1 MVDHLPLAVPQRPP
15 PRLRTLTLLVGRM
28 TTIKLAYWAALTAF
42 ELALPALAVAPIAE
56 RLPYTY
62 AAAALLTAAALAWSV
77 QAARAVDPRAGSL
90 ERSLPTVATT
100 FVAASVVASP
110 GSLPLLLIE
119 RQRSIEGCAGPST
132 CHGETL
138 LLWAAVLAIGMVL
151 IPAVFAAS
159 LRRRPA

>member
-1 MVDHLPLAVPQRPP
+1 
-15 PRLRTLTLLVGRM
+15 M
-28 TTIKLAYWAALTAF
+28 TTIKLVYWAALTAF
-42 ELALPALAVAPIAE
+42 EIALPALASGPLVA

-62 AAAALLTAAALAWSV
+62 AAAALLTAGAVAWSV
-77 QAARAVDPRAGSL
+77 QAARAVDRRAGSL

-110 GSLPLLLIE
+110 ASLPLLLVE
-119 RQRSIEGCAGPST
+119 RQRSIEGCAGPGS
-132 CHGETL
+132 CHVETL
-138 LLWAAVLAIGMVL
+138 VLWLAVLAIGMVL